1 MTAMREP
8 MGLKI
13 YRVASRA
20 AEPVANIA
28 LNRRLRAGKE
38 SPERI
43 GERRGI
49 ASLPRPE
56 GTLIWIHGA
65 SVGESLSIL
74 PLVES
79 LKAHMPD
86 ARFLATTGTTTSA
99 ALMAQRLPE
108 GAIHQ
113 FVPLDHPDFVKAFL
127 SHWRPDAAF
136 FVESEFWPNLIL
148 LSRKTTPF
156 MALINGRMSPESFR
170 DWKSQPNAIRFILS
184 SFDVLLGQDLQNA
197 ERLKIL
203 SGKDVGT
210 FGNLKNAAPPLPADA
225 EELSRLQSRLGN
237 RPRWLAASTH
247 PGEEDT
253 VIAAHRQLAA
263 EFPDILTII
272 APRHPA
278 RGGEIAALAENAGV
292 KPALRSRDDEISDH
306 TNLYIAD
313 TLGELGL
320 FYRLSDIAFVGGS
333 ITPKGGH
340 NPLEPA
346 RLGASI
352 LHGPETFNF
361 VETYDG
367 MRKAGGAALVRND
380 RELAVAIRRLFRDAI
395 TRRAMADAA
404 RTTAE
409 QNAEFTLREI
419 TQRLLEK
426 MPEIAKRDD

>member
-13 YRVASRA
+13 YRAASRA

-38 SPERI
+38 SAERI

-49 ASLPRPE
+49 PSAPRPE
-56 GTLIWIHGA
+56 GKLIWIHGA

-74 PLVES
+74 PLVEN
-79 LKAHMPD
+79 LRIHLPN
-86 ARFLATTGTTTSA
+86 ARFLTTTGTTTSA
-99 ALMAQRLPE
+99 ALMAQRLPKD
-108 GAIHQ
+108 AIHQ

-127 SHWRPDAAF
+127 GHWRPDAAI

-148 LSRKTTPF
+148 LSRKAAPF
-156 MALINGRMSPESFR
+156 MALINGRMSPGSFR

-184 SFDVLLGQDLQNA
+184 SFDVLLGQDRQNA

-203 SGKDVGT
+203 SGKDIGM
-210 FGNLKNAAPPLPADA
+210 FGNLKNAAPPLPVNE
-225 EELSRLQSRLGN
+225 EELSHLKNQIGERR
-237 RPRWLAASTH
+237 RWLAASTH
-247 PGEEDT
+247 PGEEEII
-253 VIAAHRQLAA
+253 IAAHRQLRT
-263 EFPDILTII
+263 EFPDLLTII
-272 APRHPA
+272 APRHPD
-278 RGGEIAALAENAGV
+278 RGADIGALAKNAGET
-292 KPALRSRDDEISDH
+292 PALRSAGDQITKDADI
-306 TNLYIAD
+306 YIAD

-380 RELAVAIRRLFRDAI
+380 REMAGAIRRLFKDAI

-404 RTTAE
+404 RETAE
-409 QNAEFTLREI
+409 QNAEVTLREI

-426 MPEIAKRDD
+426 MPGAADAL

>member
-20 AEPVANIA
+20 VEPVANMA
-28 LNRRLRAGKE
+28 LKRRLRAGKE

-49 ASLPRPE
+49 ASLPRPD
-56 GTLIWIHGA
+56 GKLIWIHGA

-74 PLVES
+74 PLVDS
-79 LKAHMPD
+79 LKLHMAD

-99 ALMAQRLPE
+99 ALMAQRLPD

-113 FVPLDHPDFVKAFL
+113 FVPLDHPDFVDAFL
-127 SHWRPDAAF
+127 SHWRPDAAL

-148 LSRKTTPF
+148 RTRKKTSF

-170 DWKSQPNAIRFILS
+170 DWQSQPNAIRYILS
-184 SFDVLLGQDLQNA
+184 SFHMLLGQDRQNA
-197 ERLKIL
+197 ERLKTL

-210 FGNLKNAAPPLPADA
+210 FGNLKNAATPLPADP
-225 EELSRLQSRLGN
+225 EELARLQSQFDN

-247 PGEEDT
+247 PGEEEI
-253 VIAAHRQLAA
+253 VIAAHRQLAE
-263 EFPDILTII
+263 EFPDLLTVI
-272 APRHPA
+272 APRHPK
-278 RGGEIAALAENAGV
+278 RGEEIAVLAETAGLKSV
-292 KPALRSRDDEISDH
+292 LRSKGDAVSEH
-306 TNLYIAD
+306 TNLYLAD

-320 FYRLSDIAFVGGS
+320 FYRLSDIAFIGGS

-367 MRKAGGAALVRND
+367 MRRAGGAALVRND
-380 RELAVAIRRLFRDAI
+380 RELASAIRRLFKDTI
-395 TRRAMADAA
+395 TRSAMADAA

-419 TQRLLEK
+419 TQKLLQQMSEQRT
-426 MPEIAKRDD
+426 RDD